1 MKYLNIVVAL
11 LPSLSIAKLGETHHD
26 RRQQANPPLV
36 QVGLNPS
43 FKLGR
48 CEGDCDDDSDCNSS
62 DLVCF
67 GRTEAYEDVPGC
79 SGGLNDPSSYD
90 YCVRKS
96 DLNDAPTQDPPAP
109 VGGSV
114 KLTYS
119 KNFPLSL
126 CKFCFKKYGSHK
138 GSLVLTFLVNLNNVK
153 MLLGQGDCD
162 SNSDCRGGMVCF
174 QRNEHDPVPGC
185 VGGENDGSRTDYCI
199 ASSAP
204 APSPT
209 TTVVTTGDK
218 ELKSSS
224 SFPLSECEGTSKG
237 RVQHIVSCVVTKQL
251 H

>member
-1 MKYLNIVVAL
+1 
-11 LPSLSIAKLGETHHD
+11 
-26 RRQQANPPLV
+26 
-36 QVGLNPS
+36 
-43 FKLGR
+43 
-48 CEGDCDDDSDCNSS
+48 
-62 DLVCF
+62 LVCF
-67 GRTEAYEDVPGC
+67 QRNANKPVPGC
-79 SGGLNDPSSYD
+79 LGGENDSSLTD
-90 YCVRKS
+90 YCIYPNGGS
-96 DLNDAPTQDPPAP
+96 QPNPSPTPPPAP

-199 ASSAP
+199 
-204 APSPT
+204 SPT